1 MATASKALAA
11 LRSQGVVRVIPG
23 VGAVVAG
30 APLPAAG
37 EPGQMARAAPGPSS
51 RHSVTAP
58 TPGLSPTPGAR
69 PHGAPRA
76 TANQLTRVRIAEA
89 GIDVADREGLA
100 AVSMRRVATT
110 LDVAPMSLYRHV
122 ANKDDLVLAMMDA
135 LFARS
140 ALPAQRPDGWRA
152 PLELQARL
160 QWHTY
165 CKHPWVAQAL
175 SFTRPQATANMLP
188 HTEWALAAIED
199 LGLGNST
206 MMYIAVTIF
215 NYVRGMAINVAA
227 EAEAQLE
234 TGVSSEEFLA
244 SQAGLIGSLL
254 ATGRFP
260 VFANVFADPELDVD
274 LDVLF
279 EFGLQLLFDGLEK
292 FIARRDR

>member
-1 MATASKALAA
+1 M
-11 LRSQGVVRVIPG
+11 
-23 VGAVVAG
+23 
-30 APLPAAG
+30 
-37 EPGQMARAAPGPSS
+37 
-51 RHSVTAP
+51 
-58 TPGLSPTPGAR
+58 
-69 PHGAPRA
+69 
-76 TANQLTRVRIAEA
+76 QLTRGRVAEA

-122 ANKDDLVLAMMDA
+122 ANKDDLVVAMMDA

-140 ALPAQRPDGWRA
+140 ALPAQRPAGWRA
-152 PLELQARL
+152 PLEMQARL
-160 QWHTY
+160 QWQTY

-175 SFTRPQATANMLP
+175 SFTRPQATPNTLP
-188 HTEWALAAIED
+188 HTEWALAAIDD

-206 MMYIAVTIF
+206 MMYIAVTVF

-234 TGVSSEEFLA
+234 TGVSSEEFLE
-244 SQAGLIGSLL
+244 SQAGVIGSLV

-260 VFANVFADPELDVD
+260 VFASVVADPELDVD
-274 LDVLF
+274 LEVLF
-279 EFGLQLLFDGLEK
+279 EFGLQLLLGGLEE